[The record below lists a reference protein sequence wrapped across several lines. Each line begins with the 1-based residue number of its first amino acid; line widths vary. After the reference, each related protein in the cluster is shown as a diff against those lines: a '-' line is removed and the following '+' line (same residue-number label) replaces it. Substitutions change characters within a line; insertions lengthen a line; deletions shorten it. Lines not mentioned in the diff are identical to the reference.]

1 MSNLEEFT
9 PYTSYRLHWFP
20 CEIRRCKNLKRSTVS
35 TRALCGNYRHRPPFP
50 RLPQHSEFYRPKT
63 CSICSGEFDEA
74 PMQRWTSRRM
84 GSDIVPLLVHA
95 CSDAC
100 VDSIKDAP
108 DNYVERPHSG
118 GPDRNAIS
126 SIEKVGGAAY
136 SSMDRLDLSFSKNFW
151 LSATELRV
159 PSIPSD
165 KKLLAAIGALP
176 GLVRIEITND
186 YDPLKVQRMRSRFP
200 RVKIEHRFEP
210 LIDLIR

>member
-1 MSNLEEFT
+1 MIASIV
-9 PYTSYRLHWFP
+9 YRV
-20 CEIRRCKNLKRSTVS
+20 NV
-35 TRALCGNYRHRPPFP
+35 
-50 RLPQHSEFYRPKT
+50 Q
-63 CSICSGEFDEA
+63 
-74 PMQRWTSRRM
+74 
-84 GSDIVPLLVHA
+84 
-95 CSDAC
+95 
-100 VDSIKDAP
+100 
-108 DNYVERPHSG
+108 
-118 GPDRNAIS
+118 RNAIS